1 MLETVFRSLRPP
13 FLLLTPVCLFL
24 GASTA
29 FRTGVTIDWVTLT
42 LVFIAA
48 ISAHISVNTLNE
60 YQDFQS
66 GLDAHTQPTPFSGGS
81 GALPANPNA
90 ASTVLTVAIASLV
103 LTIATGLY
111 LISSLGQ
118 PLIWMGIAGVLLIVT
133 YTQWLNRQPWL
144 CLIAP
149 GIAFGPIMV
158 LGTHSVL
165 SGTFSLQAL
174 IASLVPFFLVNNLLL
189 LNQFPDI
196 EADRMAQRNH
206 LPIAYGTTFSSYIY
220 GLFSLASLTIVLLG
234 VQLQTIPTLSYLAII
249 PLVATAFVVYS
260 ALKFADDIPRLL
272 PSMGLNVVA
281 TLTTPLL
288 LGLGILLG

>member
-1 MLETVFRSLRPP
+1 MDGHCGS
-13 FLLLTPVCLFL
+13 
-24 GASTA
+24 
-29 FRTGVTIDWVTLT
+29 
-42 LVFIAA
+42 AA
-48 ISAHISVNTLNE
+48 HSDLHAMAESPAL
-60 YQDFQS
+60 
-66 GLDAHTQPTPFSGGS
+66 
-81 GALPANPNA
+81 ALPDRPRNRIRTDYGARN
-90 ASTVLTVAIASLV
+90 
-103 LTIATGLY
+103 
-111 LISSLGQ
+111 SLGTE
-118 PLIWMGIAGVLLIVT
+118 WNLL
-133 YTQWLNRQPWL
+133 
-144 CLIAP
+144 A
-149 GIAFGPIMV
+149 
-158 LGTHSVL
+158 
-165 SGTFSLQAL
+165 SGTDRVVSP
-174 IASLVPFFLVNNLLL
+174 IFLVNNLLL

-220 GLFSLASLTIVLLG
+220 GLFSLDSLTIVLLG